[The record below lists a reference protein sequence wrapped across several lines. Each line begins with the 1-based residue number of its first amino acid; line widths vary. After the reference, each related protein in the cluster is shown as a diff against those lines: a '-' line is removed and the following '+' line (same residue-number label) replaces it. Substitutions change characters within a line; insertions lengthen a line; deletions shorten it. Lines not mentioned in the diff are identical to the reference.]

1 MLRYIVFRSQK
12 QNARIC
18 EELKSNYEAIPRIKI
33 IKKTMKPGFIYI
45 LTNKNNTTLYVG
57 VTSHIVQRINQHK
70 DKIFPES
77 FSAKYNLNKLV
88 YYEAFQEIGDAIGR
102 EKQIKGG
109 SRQKKLDL
117 INSKNPE
124 WKDLYDEIVENYSN
138 LNFPF

>member
-1 MLRYIVFRSQK
+1 MYLRGVAKQRRSNPKNYNNQK
-12 QNARIC
+12 T
-18 EELKSNYEAIPRIKI
+18 K
-33 IKKTMKPGFIYI
+33 KPGFIYI

-124 WKDLYDEIVENYSN
+124 WKDLYDEIVENFSN

>member
-1 MLRYIVFRSQK
+1 
-12 QNARIC
+12 
-18 EELKSNYEAIPRIKI
+18 
-33 IKKTMKPGFIYI
+33 MKPGFTYI

-124 WKDLYDEIVENYSN
+124 WKDLYDEIVENFSN

>member
-1 MLRYIVFRSQK
+1 
-12 QNARIC
+12 
-18 EELKSNYEAIPRIKI
+18 
-33 IKKTMKPGFIYI
+33 MKPGFIYI

-88 YYEAFQEIGDAIGR
+88 YYEAFQEIGDAISR

-117 INSKNPE
+117 INSTNPE
-124 WKDLYDEIVENYSN
+124 WKDLYDEILENFSN

>member
-1 MLRYIVFRSQK
+1 
-12 QNARIC
+12 
-18 EELKSNYEAIPRIKI
+18 
-33 IKKTMKPGFIYI
+33 MKPGFIYI
-45 LTNKNNTTLYVG
+45 ITNKNNTTLYVG

-124 WKDLYDEIVENYSN
+124 WKDLYDEIVENFSN

>member
-1 MLRYIVFRSQK
+1 
-12 QNARIC
+12 
-18 EELKSNYEAIPRIKI
+18 
-33 IKKTMKPGFIYI
+33 MKPGFIYI

-88 YYEAFQEIGDAIGR
+88 YYEDFQEIGDAIGR

-124 WKDLYDEIVENYSN
+124 WKDLYDEVVENFSN

>member
-1 MLRYIVFRSQK
+1 
-12 QNARIC
+12 
-18 EELKSNYEAIPRIKI
+18 
-33 IKKTMKPGFIYI
+33 MKPGFIYI

>member
-1 MLRYIVFRSQK
+1 
-12 QNARIC
+12 
-18 EELKSNYEAIPRIKI
+18 
-33 IKKTMKPGFIYI
+33 MKPGFIYI

-88 YYEAFQEIGDAIGR
+88 YYETFQEIGDAIGR

-124 WKDLYDEIVENYSN
+124 WKDLCDEIVENFSN